1 MFYSRVKGVT
11 DFFRLVVVERF
22 DLFLKSQQGRTRK
35 VLSVDQKKDFRVCFL
50 NDYNKRV
57 KVILVIKGTK
67 EKEITV
73 FSLENSFKKREP
85 LINVTAENIS
95 KTKNYR
101 EKGCV
106 QEKVNY
112 KN

>member
-1 MFYSRVKGVT
+1 M
-11 DFFRLVVVERF
+11 
-22 DLFLKSQQGRTRK
+22 
-35 VLSVDQKKDFRVCFL
+35 
-50 NDYNKRV
+50 
-57 KVILVIKGTK
+57 VIKGTK

-73 FSLENSFKKREP
+73 FSLENSFKKKEP